1 MRDEQLEHALRV
13 TAPHVS
19 TVGVLDRV
27 AEKRARRRVA
37 HRLELA
43 AVVAVIVVGLATVL
57 AVARDDAPVARVAA
71 PPAPTARVIAG
82 DPLARSHGVTSAP
95 VPIALQPDQGYVRG
109 PLVVSGNTLSLAA
122 YDHGGNSFTFPPSRI
137 VRIDTRSFTEESRT
151 DLKAEVLSIADGEG
165 ARWVVTRNQKPA
177 NGLPDTFLKRIGSDG
192 TVAST
197 LLPFGTDPV
206 GAVVAGGGSVWIP
219 VRDGVLRVDPATARV
234 VEHVDLMSADSRGV
248 VISRGA
254 VWATDGRALR
264 ALDATGAGAQEP
276 VQGSAIGV
284 VSSATRPPTPLT
296 IDRATGRA
304 SFGSLELPR
313 GFSATTVAAAD
324 DRVWVEGTVDG
335 QPAAVLLE
343 PLARAVRATVI
354 LDGGHDAS
362 FAWVRPDTL
371 LAVSNGQLLRVD
383 VSR

>member
-1 MRDEQLEHALRV
+1 MRDDQLEHALRV

-27 AEKRARRRVA
+27 AEKRSRRRVA
-37 HRLELA
+37 RRVELA
-43 AVVAVIVVGLATVL
+43 ALVVALVVAFVAVL
-57 AVARDDAPVARVAA
+57 VVVRDDEPTNRVAA
-71 PPAPTARVIAG
+71 PSAPTARVIAG
-82 DPLARSHGVTSAP
+82 DPLARSNGVTSAP
-95 VPIALQPDQGYVRG
+95 VVITLEPDQGYVRG

-177 NGLPDTFLKRIGSDG
+177 NGLPDTFLKRIGTDG

-206 GAVVAGGGSVWIP
+206 GAVLAGGGSVWIP

-234 VEHVDLMSADSRGV
+234 VEHVDLAAADSRGV
-248 VISRGA
+248 VFSRGA
-254 VWATDGRALR
+254 VWATDGGTVRV
-264 ALDATGAGAQEP
+264 LDASGAGTEEP
-276 VQGSAIGV
+276 VQGSAIGL
-284 VSSATRPPTPLT
+284 VSSAGRAPTPLT
-296 IDRATGRA
+296 VDRTTGRA
-304 SFGSLELPR
+304 SLGGLELPR
-313 GFSATTVAAAD
+313 GFSAARIAAAD
-324 DRVWVEGTVDG
+324 DRIWVEGTVDG

-343 PLARAVRATVI
+343 PLARAVRSTVI

-362 FAWVRPDTL
+362 FAWVRSDTL

-383 VSR
+383 VSP